1 MSKVLRLKSYETET
15 ETLDLRNKINEI
27 YVFFSISYRTTKNE
41 RKNALNSQNENNLRN
56 RKSVLNNGLST
67 VYALL
72 KKRRISRRKC
82 SEIVV
87 MMLQYNQK
95 MCPVTCNT
103 GSQCGKE
110 KETGGKE
117 RGEKKDREG
126 CVHLLNW
133 FSDALLPINE
143 LTCCHLVLLPGSG
156 AVSVD
161 GVQRK

>member
-1 MSKVLRLKSYETET
+1 MSKVLWLKSYETET
-15 ETLDLRNKINEI
+15 ETLGLRDKINEI

-56 RKSVLNNGLST
+56 MKSVLNNRLST

-95 MCPVTCNT
+95 MCPVTCNM
-103 GSQCGKE
+103 GSQCGKK

-117 RGEKKDREG
+117 RGKKKDREG
-126 CVHLLNW
+126 LLNW

-156 AVSVD
+156 AVSGD